1 MLFQTKDDNK
11 LINLSISQINQNRF
25 QPRTDFNREE
35 LLSLAESIEQNG
47 LIQPIVVRRI
57 TPDGYELIAGERR
70 LRACVMAGLT
80 KIPALVI
87 SCSQRQSAVLAL
99 VENLE
104 RCDLNMFEQ
113 ARAIRR
119 LLLDCRMTQ
128 EQLAKQLGKK
138 QSTIANKLRLLRLED
153 EEQNLILSLG
163 LSERHARLFLKLEG
177 EQRVEC
183 IKRAAKYNMTVA
195 QTEQMINNILSTDDE
210 PVHRPKIIIKD
221 VRIFMNT
228 INKALQTMKNSG
240 VNAAL
245 MKKEND
251 DYIEYTVKIAKSSA
265 TPQNGRK
272 TA

>member
-1 MLFQTKDDNK
+1 M
-11 LINLSISQINQNRF
+11 
-25 QPRTDFNREE
+25 
-35 LLSLAESIEQNG
+35 
-47 LIQPIVVRRI
+47 
-57 TPDGYELIAGERR
+57 
-70 LRACVMAGLT
+70 
-80 KIPALVI
+80 
-87 SCSQRQSAVLAL
+87 

-163 LSERHARLFLKLEG
+163 LFERHARLFLKLEG
-177 EQRVEC
+177 EQC

-265 TPQNGRK
+265 APQNGRK